1 MDIGT
6 IIAAINAIG
15 NIAQAMN
22 QAPQLTPAQA
32 EEKKPKAQPMQP
44 MTPTV
49 VVLPNQTPPM
59 GVGVPPP
66 PAPMPPSDYW
76 NQLPPA
82 NVLRNPLW
90 RIPQVPFGV
99 PVFRGVPLITD
110 FPNFGGVSLQ
120 DLYELYFGTRF

>member
-6 IIAAINAIG
+6 IIAG
-15 NIAQAMN
+15 LQALASISESMN
-22 QAPQLTPAQA
+22 NAPQLTPAQA
-32 EEKKPKAQPMQP
+32 EEKQKRLQP

-59 GVGVPPP
+59 GVGVPPSALP
-66 PAPMPPSDYW
+66 LRGDYW

-82 NVLRNPLW
+82 NVLRNPIW

-110 FPNFGGVSLQ
+110 FPNFEGASLE
-120 DLYELYFGTRF
+120 DLYKLYFGTRF